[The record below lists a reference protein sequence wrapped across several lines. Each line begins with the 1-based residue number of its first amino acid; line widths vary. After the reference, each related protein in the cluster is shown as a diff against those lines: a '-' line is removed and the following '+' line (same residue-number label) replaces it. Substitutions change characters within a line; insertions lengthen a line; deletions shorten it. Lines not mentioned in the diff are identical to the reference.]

1 MVGLVNIVLWV
12 VFISISCGWFVVLIG
27 MGVCSQSWI
36 DLINVS
42 LKLKMRM
49 GYITNLYRTEHIL
62 ERDAFLILCFNENET
77 ANKTKILICCKKVV
91 RESQLRLIDNLKLIF
106 DQLDDTKLIDESRL
120 MTLDFRDVCTEVHTY
135 KARC

>member
-1 MVGLVNIVLWV
+1 
-12 VFISISCGWFVVLIG
+12 

-77 ANKTKILICCKKVV
+77 TNKTKSIISCKKVV
-91 RESQLRLIDNLKLIF
+91 RESQLRLIDKM
-106 DQLDDTKLIDESRL
+106 IDESRL
-120 MTLDFRDVCTEVHTY
+120 MTLDFRDVCTEVQTRLVV
-135 KARC
+135 KLLL

>member
-62 ERDAFLILCFNENET
+62 EREMPFSYFVSMRIRLET
-77 ANKTKILICCKKVV
+77 RLKVLKV
-91 RESQLRLIDNLKLIF
+91 SRES
-106 DQLDDTKLIDESRL
+106 
-120 MTLDFRDVCTEVHTY
+120 TEVD
-135 KARC
+135 

>member
-1 MVGLVNIVLWV
+1 
-12 VFISISCGWFVVLIG
+12 

-49 GYITNLYRTEHIL
+49 GYITNLRRTEHIL

-91 RESQLRLIDNLKLIF
+91 RESQLRLIDNLKLI
-106 DQLDDTKLIDESRL
+106 DESRL
-120 MTLDFRDVCTEVHTY
+120 MTLDFRDVCTEVQRY
-135 KARC
+135 RQGSLLSSFCD

>member
-62 ERDAFLILCFNENET
+62 ERDAFLILCFNENKT
-77 ANKTKILICCKKVV
+77 RNKTK
-91 RESQLRLIDNLKLIF
+91 SLKSF
-106 DQLDDTKLIDESRL
+106 ER
-120 MTLDFRDVCTEVHTY
+120 VN
-135 KARC
+135 